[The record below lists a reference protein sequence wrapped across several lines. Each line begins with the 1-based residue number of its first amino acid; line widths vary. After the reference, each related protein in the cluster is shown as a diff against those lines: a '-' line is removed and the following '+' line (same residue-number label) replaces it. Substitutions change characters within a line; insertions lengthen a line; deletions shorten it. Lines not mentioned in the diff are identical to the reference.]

1 MRIRIKQKGFF
12 RDKKVDSTNKV
23 EDIIIKENLIEPHGE
38 NITIFFRGPSSS
50 GIMNFS
56 YGEAEML
63 ISSLKKNL
71 GLVKKV
77 KKIRG

>member
-23 EDIIIKENLIEPHGE
+23 DDIIIKENLLNPTGE
-38 NITIFFRGPSSS
+38 DIRIYFRGSNSS

-56 YGEAEML
+56 YEEAEML
-63 ISSLKKNL
+63 ISSLKNNL

-77 KKIRG
+77 RKIRG

>member
-12 RDKKVDSTNKV
+12 LDKTVDSTNKM
-23 EDIIIKENLIEPHGE
+23 EDIVIKENLLEPHGK
-38 NITIFFRGPSSS
+38 NITIFFRGDKSS

-63 ISSLKKNL
+63 ISSLKRNL

>member
-23 EDIIIKENLIEPHGE
+23 DDIMIKENLLDSHGE
-38 NITIFFRGPSSS
+38 NIIIYFRGDKSS